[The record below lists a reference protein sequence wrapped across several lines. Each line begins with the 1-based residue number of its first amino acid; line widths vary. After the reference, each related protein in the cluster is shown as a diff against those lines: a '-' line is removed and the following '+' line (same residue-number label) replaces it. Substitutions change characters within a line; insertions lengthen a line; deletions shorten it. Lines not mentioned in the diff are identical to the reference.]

1 MLLSSN
7 FVYIGRG
14 AYVVYT
20 HLGFVHIVM
29 VQLNTVLTNV
39 GGFKWIDKRR
49 KTYLEIHSCQNDF

>member
-1 MLLSSN
+1 M
-7 FVYIGRG
+7 
-14 AYVVYT
+14 VYT